1 MKFSMAIEKKNR
13 ANIGT
18 VEGHN
23 ARTHPTTSQLP
34 KSSWITPQGHHQVVA
49 FDAVLLEKSKGLAKR
64 KDAVLAVEL
73 VIQVGNQ
80 TDWRELPTAEHPHG
94 KPKSGSS
101 AKLNALVAGV
111 KAAAIAEFGK
121 ERIISVDLHT
131 DESTPH
137 VHLVFAPI
145 REGKLQAKHWLDGAA
160 TCAQLRERIHSH
172 VNKAIPCDYKKGAPG
187 GAPHDASKAAG
198 GANAPKPEPGFVEKT
213 ADKLTGR
220 SLIEQLKATISGLNQ
235 QLQTLFSKLK
245 NAEKRAADEVVLRE
259 KAMKKAQEMHSL
271 AEKQKQ
277 EIEVLQQKID
287 VLTPKNDEKKQFAA
301 RVQGMFS
308 DAKTPRSDVKTA
320 PEGAEKPK
328 L

>member
-1 MKFSMAIEKKNR
+1 M
-13 ANIGT
+13 
-18 VEGHN
+18 
-23 ARTHPTTSQLP
+23 
-34 KSSWITPQGHHQVVA
+34 
-49 FDAVLLEKSKGLAKR
+49 
-64 KDAVLAVEL
+64 
-73 VIQVGNQ
+73 VISVGNQ
-80 TDWRELPTAEHPHG
+80 TEWRELPTAEHPHG
-94 KPKSGSS
+94 KPKPGASP
-101 AKLNALVAGV
+101 KLNALMAGV

-121 ERIISVDLHT
+121 DRIISIDLHT

-145 REGKLQAKHWLDGAA
+145 NEGKLQAKHWLNGPEAVGF
-160 TCAQLRERIHSH
+160 LREKIHAH
-172 VNKAIPCDYKKGAPG
+172 VNKSIACDYEKGAPG
-187 GAPHDASKAAG
+187 GAPHDSSKAAG
-198 GANAPKPEPGFVEKT
+198 SANAPKPEPGFVEKA

-235 QLQTLFSKLK
+235 QLQTTFSRLK
-245 NAEKRAADEVVLRE
+245 SAEKRAADEAVLRE

-277 EIEVLQQKID
+277 EIEVLQQKIA

>member
-1 MKFSMAIEKKNR
+1 MKFTLAVEKKNR
-13 ANIGT
+13 SNIGT

-23 ARTHPTTSQLP
+23 SRAHPTSSQLP
-34 KSSWITPQGHHQVVA
+34 ESAWFTPQGWHQVIA
-49 FDAVLLEKSKGLAKR
+49 FDKNLMEKSKGLAKR
-64 KDAVLAVEL
+64 KDAVLAVEM
-73 VIQVGNQ
+73 VIGVGNQ
-80 TDWRELPTAEHPHG
+80 TDWRDLPTAEHPYG
-94 KPKSGSS
+94 KPKPGAS

-145 REGKLQAKHWLDGAA
+145 NEGKLQAKKWLDGPAA
-160 TCAQLRERIHSH
+160 VGFLREKIHAH
-172 VNKAIPCDYKKGAPG
+172 VNKTIPCDYEKGAPG

-198 GANAPKPEPGFVEKT
+198 GVNAPKPEPGFIEKT

-220 SLIEQLKATISGLNQ
+220 SVIEQLKATIAGLNQ
-235 QLQTLFSKLK
+235 QLQTMFSKLK
-245 NAEKRAADEVVLRE
+245 SAEKRAADELALRE
-259 KAMKKAQEMHSL
+259 KAIKKMHETREL

-277 EIEVLQQKID
+277 EIEVLQQKI
-287 VLTPKNDEKKQFAA
+287 VALTPKVEAKKPLESK
-301 RVQGMFS
+301 FS
-308 DAKTPRSDVKTA
+308 SILSELKPAVLAPKT
-320 PEGAEKPK
+320 GPK

>member
-1 MKFSMAIEKKNR
+1 MKRKKPIIASPAGVLNEIQHGHRKEKPR
-13 ANIGT
+13 QHRHGRRS
-18 VEGHN
+18 N

-131 DESTPH
+131 DESTPR
-137 VHLVFAPI
+137 AP
-145 REGKLQAKHWLDGAA
+145 RFRTYSRGKLQAKHWLDGAA

-172 VNKAIPCDYKKGAPG
+172 VNKAIPCDYEKGAPG
-187 GAPHDASKAAG
+187 GAHTTPAKRRAVQMHPSR
-198 GANAPKPEPGFVEKT
+198 NPV
-213 ADKLTGR
+213 L
-220 SLIEQLKATISGLNQ
+220 LKKRRIS
-235 QLQTLFSKLK
+235 
-245 NAEKRAADEVVLRE
+245 
-259 KAMKKAQEMHSL
+259 
-271 AEKQKQ
+271 
-277 EIEVLQQKID
+277 
-287 VLTPKNDEKKQFAA
+287 
-301 RVQGMFS
+301 
-308 DAKTPRSDVKTA
+308 
-320 PEGAEKPK
+320 
-328 L
+328 